1 MIKKVVNAKAT
12 GQSVLVELLSAN
24 DVMETSLHL
33 GEKTKV
39 EAPQAYIVD
48 IGPQVDREKFGV
60 TVGDRIVLSGGFI
73 PLPKGDS
80 GRQRGI
86 IDVFSIKAV
95 LIEGSDLIV
104 S

>member
-1 MIKKVVNAKAT
+1 MAKKIVGVKAA
-12 GQSVLVELLSAN
+12 GQGIVVELLAAN
-24 DVMETSLHL
+24 DVMETSLVL

-48 IGPQVDREKFGV
+48 IGPQVDKERMGIS
-60 TVGDRIVLSGGFI
+60 VGDRVILSGGFV

-86 IDVFSIKAV
+86 IDVFSIKAILQEESG
-95 LIEGSDLIV
+95 LIT
-104 S
+104 